1 MNELIKH
8 AGGRPSL
15 YNPEVLSA
23 AKFYLQYYKDME
35 QVVPTIEGLSR
46 YLKIGL
52 STIKGWAHDIGKEE
66 FMATL
71 EDIKTE
77 QATVLINQGLNSE
90 INSTIGKLML
100 ANHGYHERSEVA
112 TYGMNGKASDNA
124 ITITFPSHE
133 EIQLERIEEERAQL
147 EKEKEQFKRTR
158 LSFKELEKDNEQQ

>member
-1 MNELIKH
+1 
-8 AGGRPSL
+8 
-15 YNPEVLSA
+15 
-23 AKFYLQYYKDME
+23 
-35 QVVPTIEGLSR
+35 
-46 YLKIGL
+46 
-52 STIKGWAHDIGKEE
+52 
-66 FMATL
+66 
-71 EDIKTE
+71 
-77 QATVLINQGLNSE
+77 
-90 INSTIGKLML
+90 ML